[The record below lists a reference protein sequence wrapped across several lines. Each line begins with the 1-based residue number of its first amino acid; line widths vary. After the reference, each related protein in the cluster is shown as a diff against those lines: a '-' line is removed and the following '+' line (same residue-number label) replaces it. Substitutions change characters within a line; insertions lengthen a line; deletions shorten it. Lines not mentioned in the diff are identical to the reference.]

1 MHLNYGKTK
10 KIKLNIDME
19 ILTYSMKWLEVVLRW
34 GHVLFAVLWVGNSF
48 LFNYLDNKLNKD
60 ISGDDVDGEGYLMH
74 SGYYYKLLR
83 LKKSPPPQYLNSLVI
98 FKWQSYLTFVTGILL
113 LIIIYYYNSG
123 ILMVDKRIL
132 EIKPLYAILISVVS
146 LVISWFVYDLL
157 CKSKIINN
165 NKIFI
170 SIIFIFLAVIS
181 FGFTK
186 IFGPKFA
193 FLSVGLIIGSNMFGN
208 VFTVIIPNQ
217 MNIINSSKKN
227 EKFDTNL
234 SLAAKQRSI
243 HNNYSTFLVLFIMLS
258 GHYSFI
264 VYHKY
269 NWLILCLAA
278 LLSGTARHY
287 FNLRGRNIHRL
298 YILISSFLS
307 LVVLAVLLLIF
318 KN

>member
-1 MHLNYGKTK
+1 
-10 KIKLNIDME
+10 ME
-19 ILTYSMKWLEVVLRW
+19 YVPYTLKWLELILRW
-34 GHVLFAVLWVGNSF
+34 GHVLFAILWVGNSF

-60 ISGDDVDGEGYLMH
+60 ISSEDIDGEGYLMH

-83 LKKSPPPQYLNSLVI
+83 LKKSPPIDYLNRLVI

-113 LIIIYYYNSG
+113 LAVVYYYNSG
-123 ILMVDKRIL
+123 VLMVDKRVLQIS
-132 EIKPLYAILISVVS
+132 PLYAILISLSSLIVS
-146 LVISWFVYDLL
+146 WLVYDSL
-157 CKSKIINN
+157 CKSSLIKNNII
-165 NKIFI
+165 FT
-170 SIIFIFLAVIS
+170 SIILILLVLIS
-181 FGFTK
+181 FSLTK
-186 IFGPKFA
+186 LFGPKFA
-193 FLSVGLIIGSNMFGN
+193 FLSVGLIIGTNMFGN

-217 MNIINSSKKN
+217 MNIISSSKKN
-227 EKFDTNL
+227 EKFDTSL

-269 NWLILCLAA
+269 NWLILCLVA
-278 LLSGTARHY
+278 LISGAARHY

-298 YILISSFLS
+298 YILISSIVA
-307 LVVLAVLLLIF
+307 LVFIALLLLIF

>member
-1 MHLNYGKTK
+1 
-10 KIKLNIDME
+10 ME
-19 ILTYSMKWLEVVLRW
+19 FLPYTFKWLELILRW
-34 GHVLFAVLWVGNSF
+34 GHILFAILWVGNSF

-60 ISGDDVDGEGYLMH
+60 ISSEDIDGEGYLMH

-83 LKKSPPPQYLNSLVI
+83 LKKSPPSQYLNNLVI
-98 FKWQSYLTFVTGILL
+98 FKWQSYLTFITGILL
-113 LIIIYYYNSG
+113 LIIIYYYNSEV
-123 ILMVDKRIL
+123 LMVDKRVL
-132 EIKPLYAILISVVS
+132 EIAPLNAILISI
-146 LVISWFVYDLL
+146 LFLFISWFVYDHL

-165 NKIFI
+165 NALFL
-170 SIIFIFLAVIS
+170 SIIFILLVLIS
-181 FGFTK
+181 FSLTK

-193 FLSVGLIIGSNMFGN
+193 FLSVGLIMGSIMFGN

-217 MNIINSSKKN
+217 TNIISSSLKN
-227 EKFDTNL
+227 EKFDTSL

-269 NWLILCLAA
+269 NWLILCLVAIISA
-278 LLSGTARHY
+278 MARHY
-287 FNLRGRNIHRL
+287 FNLRGKNIHRL
-298 YILISSFLS
+298 YILIFSILA
-307 LVVLAVLLLIF
+307 LVILAVLLFIF